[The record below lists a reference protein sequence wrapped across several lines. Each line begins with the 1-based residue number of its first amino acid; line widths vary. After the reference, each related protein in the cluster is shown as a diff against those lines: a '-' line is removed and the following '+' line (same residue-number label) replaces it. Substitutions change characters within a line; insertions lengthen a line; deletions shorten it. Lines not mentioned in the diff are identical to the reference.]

1 MSGSNPKL
9 RSGGKAALWLK
20 APACCPSAL
29 SLTQGNAGQMGT
41 QGPVSLEVTLVLLAG
56 ELAERRLVQQ
66 VLDHWELE
74 GLEPVPKERVDE
86 SK

>member
-1 MSGSNPKL
+1 
-9 RSGGKAALWLK
+9 
-20 APACCPSAL
+20 
-29 SLTQGNAGQMGT
+29 MGT
-41 QGPVSLEVTLVLLAG
+41 QGPVGLEVTLVLLAG